1 MPNECTT
8 VLYIYC
14 TVCCQQDFR
23 NRVELS
29 LQIKNYFN
37 IRLYQSRKPI
47 WLAIERVRILY
58 TYLQFPHIWLQKRK
72 QK

>member
-29 LQIKNYFN
+29 LQIKKLFQHKIVSEPQND
-37 IRLYQSRKPI
+37 
-47 WLAIERVRILY
+47 LASY
-58 TYLQFPHIWLQKRK
+58 
-72 QK
+72 